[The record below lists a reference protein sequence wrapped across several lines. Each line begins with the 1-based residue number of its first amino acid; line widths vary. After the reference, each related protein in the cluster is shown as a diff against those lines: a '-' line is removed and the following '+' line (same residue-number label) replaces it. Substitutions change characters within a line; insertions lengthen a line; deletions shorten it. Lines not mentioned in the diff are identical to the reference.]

1 HTALGR
7 DRDRGIGGEFFGV
20 GLGGDRQLGRVRL
33 NGVVAALCL
42 GSAGGSAGTGDERE
56 RHQPDAEPAQDR
68 RVGLARHVWTSI
80 ASSNAVLLVRR
91 IRPEKVQKRFWV
103 PTHRCRAAIR
113 KILLERQDYTQGAAT
128 WGLREEYTDF
138 QEMRPRVHE
147 HRLPSSIPLHRIWS
161 VR

>member
-1 HTALGR
+1 FFLRLFRDDLIDLDVGDHTALGR

-56 RHQPDAEPAQDR
+56 RHQLDAEPAQAR
-68 RVGLARHVWTSI
+68 RVGLARHVCTSI

-91 IRPEKVQKRFWV
+91 VRPEKVQKRFWV

-128 WGLREEYTDF
+128 WGLRDEYTD
-138 QEMRPRVHE
+138 
-147 HRLPSSIPLHRIWS
+147 
-161 VR
+161 